1 MNNLLL
7 VIREKY
13 KTSLIRKVVSKPLGL
28 IGFVLVIVVIMT
40 AIFAPFIAPYD
51 PYVIDTANRLSGPS
65 PEHLLGTDNLGRDLF
80 SRIIYG
86 SRIALIVSIP
96 AILLGL
102 SLALMLGVSAG
113 YFSGLLDNIIVTGLD
128 IIASF
133 PHLILAMAVMTFLG
147 PSLGLLILVMGI
159 VRFPRYARVMRAQTI
174 RVKERE
180 YFESAKAMGIPTI
193 VIFTRYVIPNTIG
206 PLLIQAAMDI
216 PSVITFEAGLSFIGL
231 GVPPPIPSW
240 GNILKTGY
248 EYILAAPQM
257 VIYSGIALIIATLAF
272 TFFGE
277 ALRDAIDPKIR

>member
-1 MNNLLL
+1 MGSILLL
-7 VIREKY
+7 IKEKY

-102 SLALMLGVSAG
+102 SLALMLGISAG

-147 PSLGLLILVMGI
+147 PSLGLLILVI
-159 VRFPRYARVMRAQTI
+159 C
-174 RVKERE
+174 
-180 YFESAKAMGIPTI
+180 
-193 VIFTRYVIPNTIG
+193 
-206 PLLIQAAMDI
+206 
-216 PSVITFEAGLSFIGL
+216 
-231 GVPPPIPSW
+231 
-240 GNILKTGY
+240 
-248 EYILAAPQM
+248 
-257 VIYSGIALIIATLAF
+257 YS
-272 TFFGE
+272 
-277 ALRDAIDPKIR
+277 